1 MIRNIDLNEISDGR
15 LYTANDMVKAD
26 CHDCKGCSSCCRDM
40 GDSILLDPMDIWRL
54 SHCLSMSF
62 EEMMDKYIELH
73 MVDGMILPNLKM
85 NEETESCSFLNEE
98 GRCTIHPSRPGICRL
113 FPLGRVFEDGRFKY
127 FLQIHECE
135 KKDRTKVKVK
145 KWIDT
150 PNLKQYESFVADW
163 HNFLMKMEERVEG
176 AEDAVA
182 KQISMFLLQTFYI
195 KPYDRSKDFY
205 PQYEERRGQAKMIFH
220 V

>member
-54 SHCLSMSF
+54 SRCLSMNF

-85 NEETESCSFLNEE
+85 NEQTESCSFLNKE

-145 KWIDT
+145 KWIGME
-150 PNLKQYESFVADW
+150 NFGAYETYLNDW
-163 HNFLMKMEERVEG
+163 HGFVVKCTEALPTLDEAQRRTLTLYVLRAFFQTPYNSEE
-176 AEDAVA
+176 
-182 KQISMFLLQTFYI
+182 F
-195 KPYDRSKDFY
+195 
-205 PQYEERRGQAKMIFH
+205 YEEFH
-220 V
+220 ERFHNVKEMFGF